1 MYLAEL
7 VLPKSKSVK
16 LKTSCT
22 YLPTYL
28 PTCLPTCLPA
38 YLPTYLPT
46 YLPWYGDS
54 YPCLL
59 KAYLAFAIILQD
71 YKFAADESNKN
82 ASEIALNRI
91 KSH

>member
-1 MYLAEL
+1 MHLAEL

-16 LKTSCT
+16 LKTSC
-22 YLPTYL
+22 
-28 PTCLPTCLPA
+28 
-38 YLPTYLPT
+38 TYLPT